1 MSKFELLAPAGSRAS
16 FEAALKA
23 GADAIY
29 LGGDAFGARHSAA
42 NFDDASLAEAVRD
55 AHLLGVR
62 VYLTVNT
69 LVYDHEKDA
78 LTAFLDRM
86 ALVGLDAWIV
96 QDFGVLEWAR
106 SRYPQME
113 IHASTQMA
121 AQNVEDVKAL
131 TALGVKRVVL
141 PREMRLEEVRAIYDQ
156 TGAELELF
164 VHGALCLSVSG
175 QCYMSSMIGGRS
187 GNRGQCAQSCRQA
200 YDLIDLES
208 EESVGG
214 NTGIYRLSPK
224 DLNTLDHLGD
234 IMDAGVTS
242 LKIEGRMKGPE
253 FVYQTVK
260 AYRTAIDRHLKGEAF
275 SAQELEEADRS
286 LEKIFNRGFTKGWVL
301 GERGDSYLSSEI
313 PGNQGLPVARVN
325 RFDAR
330 AEEVE
335 VELLEDLAVGDEL
348 QIRRGKESSGCR
360 VEYIL
365 HKGQRVKTA
374 AMGLQVRINYK
385 AACHKGDL
393 LRRTYDKKE
402 MDRLQAE
409 IHERARRVP
418 VKVAAVLKTGLPLE
432 VCLTD
437 PQGHQGCAVS
447 EMPAEAAIKKP
458 LDRERLLE
466 QLSKLGTT
474 AYEAI
479 EFELSLDETST
490 LPIKVINE
498 TRRLA
503 AERLDAAR
511 TQSMA
516 APVEKPQMA
525 EFGAPAETAGK
536 PAVSATLAAVST
548 STLTLKST
556 TAELENE
563 PGIIEPGTAEP
574 AETSTAESGTTEP
587 DTSEAEIKRREI
599 AITLCASV
607 PDLGRLHLA
616 LEAGLKEVYFR
627 GPLSDLE
634 QAQNLAQRY
643 QANLAWQ
650 WSRPNTSRMVEKNAE
665 ILSRLKP
672 ARMVVNSPG
681 LIGWAKQFAEHVTA
695 DYGLNV
701 LNAGSERVVRGLGA
715 EVVTLSPEL
724 TGEGIET
731 IGKNALGA
739 LEIIGFGHLPV
750 MVTPH
755 CPIRTG
761 LGGPAQGCALCSGK
775 AYGLRDKTG
784 AIFPVMKTGPCWT
797 EILNSRV
804 LDLSDQLERL
814 SAAGVTR
821 YRLHFTIESPDEIM
835 DLVLAH
841 RERIAGKRTPVRTE
855 FPRTHG
861 HFFRGAN

>member
-55 AHLLGVR
+55 AHVLGVR

-69 LVYDHEKDA
+69 LIYDHEKDA
-78 LTAFLDRM
+78 LAAFLDRM
-86 ALVGLDAWIV
+86 ANLGLDAWII

-106 SRYPQME
+106 SRYPLME

-121 AQNVEDVKAL
+121 AQNVEDVKTL
-131 TALGVKRVVL
+131 TAMGIKRVVL
-141 PREMRLEEVRAIYDQ
+141 PREMRLEEVRTIYEK

-164 VHGALCLSVSG
+164 VHGALCVSVSG

-200 YDLIDLES
+200 YDLIDLET

-224 DLNTLDHLGD
+224 DLNTLERIGE

-260 AYRTAIDRHLKGEAF
+260 AYRTAIDRHLKGADLK
-275 SAQELEEADRS
+275 AEEIEETDRS

-301 GERGDSYLSSEI
+301 GERGDSYLSAEI
-313 PGNQGLPVARVN
+313 PGNQGLPAARVN

-348 QIRRGKESSGCR
+348 QIRKGKESSGCR

-374 AMGLQVRINYK
+374 AKGLQVRINYK
-385 AACHKGDL
+385 AACQKGDL

-409 IHERARRVP
+409 IHERSRRIP
-418 VKVAAVLKTGLPLE
+418 VKVSAVLKTGMPFE

-437 PQGHQGCAVS
+437 DLGYKGFAVS
-447 EMPAEAAIKKP
+447 EMQAEAAVKKP

-466 QLSKLGTT
+466 QLGKLGTT
-474 AYEAI
+474 AYEAA
-479 EFELSLDETST
+479 EFELTLDETST
-490 LPIKVINE
+490 LPIKIINE

-511 TQSMA
+511 AQSMA
-516 APVEKPQMA
+516 VLVEKTEPVAIEAPVGLDTPTALSTAPLPDAAPSEASMA
-525 EFGAPAETAGK
+525 
-536 PAVSATLAAVST
+536 ST
-548 STLTLKST
+548 SALPGDDHKI
-556 TAELENE
+556 EN
-563 PGIIEPGTAEP
+563 GS
-574 AETSTAESGTTEP
+574 ETG
-587 DTSEAEIKRREI
+587 SEEAAAKRPEISL
-599 AITLCASV
+599 TLCASV
-607 PDLGRLHLA
+607 PDLGRLHLV
-616 LEAGLKEVYFR
+616 LESGLKEVYFR

-634 QAQNLAQRY
+634 QAQSLAQRY
-643 QANLAWQ
+643 QASLAWQ

-665 ILSRLKP
+665 LLSRLKP

-681 LIGWAKQFAEHVTA
+681 LIGWAKQFTAHVTA

-701 LNAGSERVVRGLGA
+701 LNAGSERVVRELGA

-731 IGKNALGA
+731 IGKNQGGA

-755 CPIRTG
+755 CPIHTG

-775 AYGLRDKTG
+775 SYGLRDKTG
-784 AIFPVMKTGPCWT
+784 AIFPVVKTGPCWT

-841 RERIAGKRTPVRTE
+841 QERIMGKRTPIRTE

-861 HFFRGAN
+861 HFFRGVY

>member
-42 NFDDASLAEAVRD
+42 NFDDASLSEAVRD

-69 LVYDHEKDA
+69 LVYDHERNA
-78 LTAFLDRM
+78 LEAFLDRM
-86 ALVGLDAWIV
+86 AVIGLDAWIV

-141 PREMRLEEVRAIYDQ
+141 PREMRLEEVRTIYDQ
-156 TGAELELF
+156 TDAELELF
-164 VHGALCLSVSG
+164 VHGALCVSVSG

-200 YDLIDLES
+200 YDLIDLET

-224 DLNTLDHLGD
+224 DLNTLDHIGD

-260 AYRTAIDRHLKGEAF
+260 AYRTAIDRHLKGVAF
-275 SAQELEEADRS
+275 SAQEIEETDRS

-301 GERGDSYLSSEI
+301 GERGDSFLSAEI

-374 AMGLQVRINYK
+374 VKGLQVRINYK
-385 AACHKGDL
+385 AACHKDDL

-409 IHERARRVP
+409 IHERARRIP
-418 VKVAAVLKTGLPLE
+418 VKVSAVLKTGLPLE

-437 PQGHQGCAVS
+437 TQGHQGCAVS
-447 EMPAEAAIKKP
+447 EMPAETAIKKP

-503 AERLDAAR
+503 AEQLDAAR

-516 APVEKPQMA
+516 VLVEKSQAA
-525 EFGAPAETAGK
+525 EFDTPEEIAEVPATSAALEATTTMILKATAIESKNQGETE
-536 PAVSATLAAVST
+536 TET
-548 STLTLKST
+548 
-556 TAELENE
+556 
-563 PGIIEPGTAEP
+563 EPGTAEP
-574 AETSTAESGTTEP
+574 G
-587 DTSEAEIKRREI
+587 TSEAEVKRREI

-634 QAQNLAQRY
+634 QAQSLAQRY
-643 QANLAWQ
+643 QASLSWQ

-724 TGEGIET
+724 TVEGIET

-784 AIFPVMKTGPCWT
+784 AIFPVVKTGPCWT
-797 EILNSRV
+797 EVLNSRV

-841 RERIAGKRTPVRTE
+841 QERIQGKRTPIRTE

-861 HFFRGAN
+861 HFFRGVY

>member
-42 NFDDASLAEAVRD
+42 NFDDASLSEAVRD

-69 LVYDHEKDA
+69 LVYDHERNA
-78 LTAFLDRM
+78 LEAFLDRM
-86 ALVGLDAWIV
+86 AVIGLDAWIV

-141 PREMRLEEVRAIYDQ
+141 PREMRLEEVRTIYDQ
-156 TGAELELF
+156 TDAELELF
-164 VHGALCLSVSG
+164 VHGALCVSVSG

-200 YDLIDLES
+200 YDLIDLET

-224 DLNTLDHLGD
+224 DLNTLDHIGD

-260 AYRTAIDRHLKGEAF
+260 AYRTAIDRHLKGVAF
-275 SAQELEEADRS
+275 SAQEIEETDRS

-301 GERGDSYLSSEI
+301 GERGDSFLSAEI

-335 VELLEDLAVGDEL
+335 VDLLEDLAVGDEL

-374 AMGLQVRINYK
+374 VKGLQVRINYK
-385 AACHKGDL
+385 AACHKDDL

-409 IHERARRVP
+409 IHERSRRIP
-418 VKVAAVLKTGLPLE
+418 VKISAVLKTGLPLE

-437 PQGHQGCAVS
+437 TQGHQGCAVS

-503 AERLDAAR
+503 AEQLDAAR

-516 APVEKPQMA
+516 VLVEKSQAA
-525 EFGAPAETAGK
+525 EFDTPEEIAQVPAT
-536 PAVSATLAAVST
+536 SAALE
-548 STLTLKST
+548 ST
-556 TAELENE
+556 TTMILKATAIESKNQGETE
-563 PGIIEPGTAEP
+563 TEIETDTEPGTGEP
-574 AETSTAESGTTEP
+574 G
-587 DTSEAEIKRREI
+587 TSEPEVKRREI

-643 QANLAWQ
+643 KANLAWQ
-650 WSRPNTSRMVEKNAE
+650 WSRPNTSRMVDKNAE

-724 TGEGIET
+724 TVEGIET

-784 AIFPVMKTGPCWT
+784 AIFPVVKTGPCWT
-797 EILNSRV
+797 EVLNSRV

-841 RERIAGKRTPVRTE
+841 QERIQGKRTPIRTE

-861 HFFRGAN
+861 HFFRGVY

>member
-42 NFDDASLAEAVRD
+42 NFDDASLSEAVRD

-69 LVYDHEKDA
+69 LVYDHERNA
-78 LTAFLDRM
+78 LEAFLDRM
-86 ALVGLDAWIV
+86 AVLGLDAWIV

-106 SRYPQME
+106 NRYPQME

-141 PREMRLEEVRAIYDQ
+141 PREMRLEEVRTIYEQ

-164 VHGALCLSVSG
+164 VHGALCVSVSG

-200 YDLIDLES
+200 YELIDLET

-224 DLNTLDHLGD
+224 DLNTLDHIGD

-260 AYRTAIDRHLKGEAF
+260 AYRTAIDRHLKGAAF
-275 SAQELEEADRS
+275 SAQELEEMDKS

-301 GERGDSYLSSEI
+301 GERGDSFLSAEI
-313 PGNQGLPVARVN
+313 PGNQGLPAARVN

-348 QIRRGKESSGCR
+348 QIRKGKESSGCR

-365 HKGQRVKTA
+365 YNGQRVKTA
-374 AMGLQVRINYK
+374 AQGLQVRINYK

-409 IHERARRVP
+409 IHERARRIP
-418 VKVAAVLKTGLPLE
+418 VKVSAVLKTGLPLE

-437 PQGHQGCAVS
+437 TQGHQGCAVS
-447 EMPAEAAIKKP
+447 EMPAETAIKKP

-474 AYEAI
+474 SYEAI

-490 LPIKVINE
+490 LPIKIINE

-503 AERLDAAR
+503 AERLDAVR
-511 TQSMA
+511 TLSMA
-516 APVEKPQMA
+516 V
-525 EFGAPAETAGK
+525 PAEKSQAAKFDTHK
-536 PAVSATLAAVST
+536 ESEEVPATSEALEAE
-548 STLTLKST
+548 STLILKA
-556 TAELENE
+556 TAMESKNEVETETGTETGTEPVAGE
-563 PGIIEPGTAEP
+563 PG
-574 AETSTAESGTTEP
+574 
-587 DTSEAEIKRREI
+587 TSEAEVKRREI

-634 QAQNLAQRY
+634 QAQSLAQRY
-643 QANLAWQ
+643 QASLSWQ

-672 ARMVVNSPG
+672 ARIVVNSPG

-724 TGEGIET
+724 TGEGVET
-731 IGKNALGA
+731 IGKNALGD

-761 LGGPAQGCALCSGK
+761 LGGPVQGCALCSGK

-784 AIFPVMKTGPCWT
+784 AIFPVVKTGPCWT
-797 EILNSRV
+797 EVLNSRV

-821 YRLHFTIESPDEIM
+821 YRLHFTIESTDEIM

-841 RERIAGKRTPVRTE
+841 QERIQGKRTPIRTE

-861 HFFRGAN
+861 HFFRGVY

>member
-29 LGGDAFGARHSAA
+29 LGGDAFGARQSAA
-42 NFDDASLAEAVRD
+42 NFDDASLSEAVRD

-69 LVYDHEKDA
+69 LVYDHERNA
-78 LTAFLDRM
+78 LEAFLDRM
-86 ALVGLDAWIV
+86 AAIGMDAWIV

-141 PREMRLEEVRAIYDQ
+141 PREMRLEEVRTIVDQ

-164 VHGALCLSVSG
+164 VHGALCVSVSG

-200 YDLIDLES
+200 YDLIDLET

-224 DLNTLDHLGD
+224 DLNTLDHIGD

-260 AYRTAIDRHLKGEAF
+260 AYRTAIDRHLKGVAY
-275 SAQELEEADRS
+275 SAQELEETDRS

-301 GERGDSYLSSEI
+301 GERGDSYLSAEI
-313 PGNQGLPVARVN
+313 PGNQGLPVASVN

-335 VELLEDLAVGDEL
+335 VELLEDLVVGDEL

-374 AMGLQVRINYK
+374 AKGLQVRINYK
-385 AACHKGDL
+385 AACHKGDV

-409 IHERARRVP
+409 IHERARKVP
-418 VKVAAVLKTGLPLE
+418 VKAAAVLKTGLPLE

-437 PQGHQGCAVS
+437 AQGHQGCAVS

-479 EFELSLDETST
+479 EFDLSLDELST

-511 TQSMA
+511 TQSMVVQ
-516 APVEKPQMA
+516 VEKSPLA
-525 EFGAPAETAGK
+525 EYGTLEEIAEVPAT
-536 PAVSATLAAVST
+536 SAALAATST
-548 STLTLKST
+548 LTLTLKST
-556 TAELENE
+556 ATELANEEGVLRGSEIGSETAAEPVTDE
-563 PGIIEPGTAEP
+563 PG
-574 AETSTAESGTTEP
+574 SG
-587 DTSEAEIKRREI
+587 EAEVKRREI

-634 QAQNLAQRY
+634 QAQSLAQRY
-643 QANLAWQ
+643 QASLSWQ
-650 WSRPNTSRMVEKNAE
+650 WSRPNTSRMVEKNAQ

-672 ARMVVNSPG
+672 ERLVVNSPG
-681 LIGWAKQFAEHVTA
+681 LIGWAKQFAAHVTA

-701 LNAGSERVVRGLGA
+701 LNAGSERIVRGLGA

-750 MVTPH
+750 MLTPH

-784 AIFPVMKTGPCWT
+784 AIFPVVKTGPCWT
-797 EILNSRV
+797 EVLNSRV

-841 RERIAGKRTPVRTE
+841 KERIAGKRTPIRTE

-861 HFFRGAN
+861 HFFRGVY

>member
-42 NFDDASLAEAVRD
+42 NFDDASLSEAVRD

-69 LVYDHEKDA
+69 LVYDHERKA
-78 LTAFLDRM
+78 LEAFLDRM
-86 ALVGLDAWIV
+86 AGIGLDAWIV

-106 SRYPQME
+106 KRYPQME

-121 AQNVEDVKAL
+121 AQNVQDVKAL

-141 PREMRLEEVRAIYDQ
+141 PREMRLEEVRSIFDQ

-164 VHGALCLSVSG
+164 VHGALCVSVSG

-200 YDLIDLES
+200 YDLIDLET

-214 NTGIYRLSPK
+214 NTGIYRLSPR
-224 DLNTLDHLGD
+224 DLNTLDHIGD

-260 AYRTAIDRHLKGEAF
+260 AYRTAIDRHLMGAAF
-275 SAQELEEADRS
+275 SPQELEETDRS

-301 GERGDSYLSSEI
+301 GERGDSYLSAEI

-330 AEEVE
+330 AEEAE
-335 VELLEDLAVGDEL
+335 IELLEDLAVGDEL
-348 QIRRGKESSGCR
+348 QIRKGKENSGCR

-374 AMGLQVRINYK
+374 AKGLQVRINYK

-409 IHERARRVP
+409 IHERARRIP
-418 VKVAAVLKTGLPLE
+418 VKVTSVLKTGLPLE

-437 PQGHQGCAVS
+437 PQGHTGCAVS
-447 EMPAEAAIKKP
+447 EMLAETAIKKP

-474 AYEAI
+474 SYDAI
-479 EFELSLDETST
+479 EFELSLDEIST

-516 APVEKPQMA
+516 VAVEKSLA
-525 EFGAPAETAGK
+525 EENGTPEKSAEVPAA
-536 PAVSATLAAVST
+536 SAALAAA
-548 STLTLKST
+548 STLTLKA
-556 TAELENE
+556 TASESDSENGTENSFEKVAEAGTEPVAVE
-563 PGIIEPGTAEP
+563 PG
-574 AETSTAESGTTEP
+574 
-587 DTSEAEIKRREI
+587 TSEAENKRREI
-599 AITLCASV
+599 LITLCASV
-607 PDLGRLHLA
+607 PDLGRLHLS

-634 QAQNLAQRY
+634 QAQSLAQRY

-650 WSRPNTSRMVEKNAE
+650 WSRPNTSRMVEKNTE

-731 IGKNALGA
+731 IGKNALGD

-797 EILNSRV
+797 EVLNSRV

-841 RERIAGKRTPVRTE
+841 QERIAGKRTPVRTE

-861 HFFRGAN
+861 HFFRGAY